1 MGNSRLWNEMQKKR
15 FRAYQVFIVISLIIT
30 FLSVFTSDFGPS
42 GFYTPDGWAQMSI
55 SVGASILTLVAI
67 IAAIVL
73 SNENNKRIEMTDN
86 LAAMLNKMEE
96 KERTNPDRSLSEI
109 YAQSK
114 TKVAEIIDTF

>member
-1 MGNSRLWNEMQKKR
+1 
-15 FRAYQVFIVISLIIT
+15 
-30 FLSVFTSDFGPS
+30 
-42 GFYTPDGWAQMSI
+42 MSI